1 MRSVILTVG
10 LVMLLAVSSVA
21 IGPANV
27 LIVDRT
33 QSFME
38 SMQVDMSPISAVH
51 IGPGAWG
58 VAYYYL

>member
-1 MRSVILTVG
+1 MRSVILAVG
-10 LVMLLAVSSVA
+10 LLALLFASSMA
-21 IGPANV
+21 AEPANV

-38 SMQVDMSPISAVH
+38 SMQVDRSPISAVH

-58 VAYYYL
+58 VAYYCL